1 MEKKYIKIN
10 GISVASELADFVKN
24 ELLENTEI
32 DVKHFWNGFEKSINK
47 LVPINKELLKKRQQI
62 QKKIDDWHNKNKFE
76 EFDSLKYKK
85 FLNEIGYIVNQK
97 EDFKIETTNVDIEIS
112 KIAGPQ
118 LVVPVMNARYALNAA
133 NARWGSLYDALYGSD
148 YLDSN
153 KNLGSHY
160 NPFRGG
166 KVIKYCRE
174 FLDKFFPLATNS
186 WKKLEL
192 IDVINNKPEFIVNGK
207 KINLKNPDQYVGYRR
222 SENKLKGI
230 LFKNNNLHVELVIN
244 PYAFTARQDPSGIS
258 DLVIESAITTIMD
271 HEDSVSA
278 VNSEDKILGYRNWL
292 GLMKG
297 NLKITFDKS
306 GKVFERKLNTDRKYI
321 GPQGERIVLHGRSLL
336 LNRNVGHLMTNSS
349 IILADNSEIPEGI
362 MDAFFTSAAC
372 LHDLKKRGNS
382 RTGSIYIV
390 KPKMH
395 GPEEVAFTN
404 EIFNEVENVLKLKS
418 NTIKV
423 GIMDEER
430 RTSVNLKECI
440 RQVKKRVVFINTGFL
455 DRTGDEMHTSMC
467 AGPMI
472 KKGDM
477 KSSKWIAAYENNNVD
492 VGLKCGFSGLAQIG
506 KGMWPAPDKMADM
519 MKQKID
525 HLKAGAN
532 CAWTPSPTAAT
543 LHSLHYHDVDVF
555 KIQDK
560 LKNRN
565 NNNLENLLKIPIADR
580 PNWSMDEIIKELE
593 NNSQGILGYV
603 VRWIDQGIGCSKVPD
618 INNVGLMEDRA
629 TLRISSQHI
638 ANWLKYNI
646 CTKIQVIDIMKK
658 MARIV
663 DDQNKNDKNYIR
675 MSDDFENSIAF
686 KTACDLVFKGT
697 EQPSGYTEPLLH
709 LNRLHKK
716 SLNIN

>member
-1 MEKKYIKIN
+1 MKEKYKKIN
-10 GISVASELADFVKN
+10 NLSVSSDLVDFVQN
-24 ELLENTEI
+24 ELLKDTEI
-32 DVKHFWNGFEKSINK
+32 DVKNFWNGFEKSINK
-47 LVPINKELLKKRQQI
+47 LVPKNKYLLKKREDI
-62 QKKIDDWHNKNKFE
+62 QKKIDNWHNKNKIN
-76 EFDSLKYKK
+76 EFDPLKYKK
-85 FLNEIGYIVNQK
+85 FLYEIGYIVDEK
-97 EDFKIETTNVDIEIS
+97 EDFKIETKNVDHEIS
-112 KIAGPQ
+112 NIAGPQ

-133 NARWGSLYDALYGSD
+133 NARWGSLYDALYGTD
-148 YLDSN
+148 FIESN
-153 KNLGSHY
+153 KGLDGHY

-174 FLDKFFPLATNS
+174 LLDKFFPLIENS
-186 WKKLEL
+186 WKKLE
-192 IDVINNKPEFIVNGK
+192 IIKINNNKPEFIINGK
-207 KINLKNPDQYVGYRR
+207 KINLKNQAQYVGYRG

-230 LFKNNNLHVELVIN
+230 LLKNNNLHFELIIN
-244 PYAFTARQDPSGIS
+244 PYAFAARRDPTGIS
-258 DLVIESAITTIMD
+258 DLVIESAVTTIMD
-271 HEDSVSA
+271 HEDSVAA
-278 VNSEDKILGYRNWL
+278 VDSKDKILGYRNWL

-297 NLKITFDKS
+297 DLKITFEKI
-306 GKVFERKLNTDRKYI
+306 GKFFERKLNTDRKYT
-321 GPQGERIVLHGRSLL
+321 GPQGEKIVLHGRSLL

-349 IILADNSEIPEGI
+349 VILADGSEIPEGI

-372 LHDLKKRGNS
+372 LHDFKKKGNS
-382 RTGSIYIV
+382 REGSIYIV

-395 GPEEVAFTN
+395 GPEEVDFTN
-404 EIFNEVENVLKLKS
+404 EIFNEVETVLKLKP

-430 RTSVNLKECI
+430 RTSLNLKECI
-440 RQVKKRVVFINTGFL
+440 RKVKKRIVFINTGFL
-455 DRTGDEMHTSMC
+455 DRTGDEIHTSMC

-492 VGLKCGFSGLAQIG
+492 IGLKCGFSGIAQIG

-519 MKQKID
+519 MDQKIN
-525 HLKAGAN
+525 HPKAGAN

-555 KIQDK
+555 KVQK
-560 LKNRN
+560 ELKNRN
-565 NNNLENLLKIPIADR
+565 NDNLENLLKIPIADR
-580 PNWSMDEIIKELE
+580 PNWSVEEIVKELE

-603 VRWIDQGIGCSKVPD
+603 VRWIDQGVGCSKVPD

-646 CTKIQVIDIMKK
+646 CTKIQVMDIMKK

-675 MSDDFENSIAF
+675 MSENFENSLAF

-697 EQPSGYTEPLLH
+697 DQPSGYTEPLLH
-709 LNRLHKK
+709 QNRIDKK
-716 SLNIN
+716 QI

>member
-1 MEKKYIKIN
+1 MKEKYKKIN
-10 GISVASELADFVKN
+10 NLTVDGDLADFVQN
-24 ELLENTEI
+24 ELLKGTDI
-32 DVKHFWNGFEKSINK
+32 DVKNFWSGFEKSINK
-47 LVPINKELLKKRQQI
+47 LVPKNKYLLKKREDI
-62 QKKIDDWHNKNKFE
+62 QKKIDDWHNKNKIN
-76 EFDSLKYKK
+76 EFDPLKYKK
-85 FLNEIGYIVNQK
+85 FLYEIGYILDEK
-97 EDFKIETTNVDIEIS
+97 EDFKIETKNVDYEIS

-133 NARWGSLYDALYGSD
+133 NARWGSLYDALYGTD
-148 YLDSN
+148 FIESN
-153 KNLGSHY
+153 KGLDGHY

-174 FLDKFFPLATNS
+174 LLDKFFPLTENT

-192 IDVINNKPEFIVNGK
+192 IKINNNKPEFIINGK
-207 KINLKNPDQYVGYRR
+207 KINLKNQSQYIGYRG
-222 SENKLKGI
+222 SEDKLKGI
-230 LFKNNNLHVELVIN
+230 LFKNNNLHFELVIN
-244 PYAFTARQDPSGIS
+244 PYAFAARRDPSGIS
-258 DLVIESAITTIMD
+258 DLVIESAVTTIMD

-278 VNSEDKILGYRNWL
+278 VDSKDKILGYRNWL

-297 NLKITFDKS
+297 DLKITFEKI
-306 GKVFERKLNTDRKYI
+306 GKFFERKLNTDRKYT
-321 GPQGERIVLHGRSLL
+321 GPEGEKIVLHGRSLL

-349 IILADNSEIPEGI
+349 IILEDGSEIPEGI

-372 LHDLKKRGNS
+372 LHDFKKKGNS
-382 RTGSIYIV
+382 REGSIYIV

-395 GPEEVAFTN
+395 GPEEVDFTN
-404 EIFNEVENVLKLKS
+404 EIFNEVENVLKLEP

-430 RTSVNLKECI
+430 RTSLNLKECI
-440 RQVKKRVVFINTGFL
+440 RRVKKRIVFINTGFL
-455 DRTGDEMHTSMC
+455 DRTGDEIHTSMC

-492 VGLKCGFSGLAQIG
+492 IGLKCGFSGVAQIG

-519 MKQKID
+519 MDQKIN
-525 HLKAGAN
+525 HPKAGAN

-555 KIQDK
+555 KVQK
-560 LKNRN
+560 ELKNRN
-565 NNNLENLLKIPIADR
+565 NDNLENLLKIPIADR
-580 PNWSMDEIIKELE
+580 PNWSVEEIIKELE

-603 VRWIDQGIGCSKVPD
+603 VRWIDQGVGCSKVPD

-646 CTKIQVIDIMKK
+646 CTKIQVMDIMKK
-658 MARIV
+658 MAQIV

-675 MSDDFENSIAF
+675 MSDNFENSIAF

-697 EQPSGYTEPLLH
+697 DQPSGYTEPLLH
-709 LNRLHKK
+709 KNRIDKK
-716 SLNIN
+716 QI